1 MRFYQ
6 PAICSTQKEKEK
18 KIERSNLLGPDVI
31 FALQDPSNLLWFIIG
46 TGAPPGL
53 SEDGCPVQ
61 KFHPFSENDTN
72 LEGLDLN
79 F

>member
-18 KIERSNLLGPDVI
+18 KIETSNLLGPDVV

-46 TGAPPGL
+46 NLEFLISVAPEVSGAPGQWVIHKL
-53 SEDGCPVQ
+53 R
-61 KFHPFSENDTN
+61 
-72 LEGLDLN
+72 
-79 F
+79 